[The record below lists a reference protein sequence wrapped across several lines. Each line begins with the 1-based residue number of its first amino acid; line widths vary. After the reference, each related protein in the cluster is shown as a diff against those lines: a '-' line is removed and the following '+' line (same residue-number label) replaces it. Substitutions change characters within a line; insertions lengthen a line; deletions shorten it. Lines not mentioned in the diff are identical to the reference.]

1 MIIYVQEIEPRVS
14 NIQFKRLYLCS
25 KKDCLKLLEN
35 EFIDDFITYD
45 DGIPANIND
54 PFLLSYIYAN

>member
-1 MIIYVQEIEPRVS
+1 MIIGIEQMDKVVP

-25 KKDCLKLLEN
+25 KLNILEMI
-35 EFIDDFITYD
+35 EDEYIDDFITYD
-45 DGIPANIND
+45 DGIPAAIND

>member
-1 MIIYVQEIEPRVS
+1 MIIAVEQIDKGIP

-25 KKDCLKLLEN
+25 NIDILELLED
-35 EFIDDFITYD
+35 EYIDNFITYD
-45 DGIPANIND
+45 DGIPAKLND

>member
-1 MIIYVQEIEPRVS
+1 MIIAIQQIDKEVP
-14 NIQFKRLYLCS
+14 NIQFKRLYLCFQMNI
-25 KKDCLKLLEN
+25 LEMI
-35 EFIDDFITYD
+35 EDEYIDDFITYD

>member
-1 MIIYVQEIEPRVS
+1 MIICVQEISPEAS

-25 KKDCLKLLEN
+25 KKDCLKLIET
-35 EFIDDFITYD
+35 EFFDDFLSYD
-45 DGIPANIND
+45 DGVATDIND

>member
-1 MIIYVQEIEPRVS
+1 MIVSVQEIESEAS

-25 KKDCLKLLEN
+25 RKDCLKLLED
-35 EFIDDFITYD
+35 EYIDDFLSYD
-45 DGIPANIND
+45 DGVKAEIND

>member
-1 MIIYVQEIEPRVS
+1 MIIYVQEITQGMS

-25 KKDCLKLLEN
+25 QKDCIKLIEDEYL
-35 EFIDDFITYD
+35 DDFITYD
-45 DGIPANIND
+45 DGIPTNIND

>member
-1 MIIYVQEIEPRVS
+1 MIIAIQQIDKKVP

-25 KKDCLKLLEN
+25 QMNILEMI
-35 EFIDDFITYD
+35 EDEYIDDFITYD

>member
-1 MIIYVQEIEPRVS
+1 MIVSVQEIEPGAS

-25 KKDCLKLLEN
+25 KKDCLKLLED
-35 EFIDDFITYD
+35 EYLDDFLSYD
-45 DGIPANIND
+45 DGVKAEIND

>member
-1 MIIYVQEIEPRVS
+1 MIIAVEQIDKEVP

-25 KKDCLKLLEN
+25 KIDILELLED
-35 EFIDDFITYD
+35 EYIDDFITYD
-45 DGIPANIND
+45 DGIPAKLND

>member
-1 MIIYVQEIEPRVS
+1 MIIAIQQIDVEAP

-25 KKDCLKLLEN
+25 QLNILELI
-35 EFIDDFITYD
+35 EDEYIDDFITYD
-45 DGIPANIND
+45 DGIPAAIND

>member
-1 MIIYVQEIEPRVS
+1 MIIAIQQIDKEVP

-25 KKDCLKLLEN
+25 QMIEDEY
-35 EFIDDFITYD
+35 IDDFITYD